1 MQKLN
6 FYILDNLTKNQKS
19 AFVSCLKIFTK
30 KFSTLSCKEIWYKF
44 LDEQQ
49 YLFEINRPE
58 FPWMV
63 DFISDERLEK
73 DAEKV
78 IYDVL
83 QKLKYKEKMQPFIE
97 KQKLLAKEAR
107 RRASEWRQS
116 REKPTKKQVAYY
128 KALCAQAMVDGVD
141 LTNKSKLDLKNMI
154 SDLLNKKGSQ
164 DEL

>member
-63 DFISDERLEK
+63 DFINDERLEK

-97 KQKLLAKEAR
+97 KQKLYVYYTR
-107 RRASEWRQS
+107 
-116 REKPTKKQVAYY
+116 KQ
-128 KALCAQAMVDGVD
+128 
-141 LTNKSKLDLKNMI
+141 
-154 SDLLNKKGSQ
+154 
-164 DEL
+164 

>member
-1 MQKLN
+1 MR
-6 FYILDNLTKNQKS
+6 
-19 AFVSCLKIFTK
+19 
-30 KFSTLSCKEIWYKF
+30 KF
-44 LDEQQ
+44 
-49 YLFEINRPE
+49 RR
-58 FPWMV
+58 MV
-63 DFISDERLEK
+63 DFINDERLEK

-116 REKPTKKQVAYY
+116 HEKPTKKQVLYY
-128 KALCAQAMVDGVD
+128 KALCAQAKVDGVD

-154 SDLLNKKGSQ
+154 SDLLNKKGAK